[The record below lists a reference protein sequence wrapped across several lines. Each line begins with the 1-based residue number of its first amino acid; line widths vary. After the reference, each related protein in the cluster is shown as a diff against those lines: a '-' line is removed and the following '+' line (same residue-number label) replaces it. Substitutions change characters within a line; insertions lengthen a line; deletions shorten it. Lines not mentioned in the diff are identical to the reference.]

1 MWCQSVN
8 KYWVFPKIKYSLLTI
23 LNLYENLRVLKASQ
37 SIVFNYNCCQKKKNI
52 KKILKK
58 GNISDFGESMND
70 TICSR

>member
-1 MWCQSVN
+1 MWCQSLN

-23 LNLYENLRVLKASQ
+23 LNLYENRRVLKASQ
-37 SIVFNYNCCQKKKNI
+37 ALCLITTVAKKKKNI
-52 KKILKK
+52 KKIFKK